1 MQQFVPLFRSLWSA
15 VFPDVLTAIAWSC
28 RRMN

>member
-1 MQQFVPLFRSLWSA
+1 MQPTRVDFQSLLSA

-28 RRMN
+28 RRLN